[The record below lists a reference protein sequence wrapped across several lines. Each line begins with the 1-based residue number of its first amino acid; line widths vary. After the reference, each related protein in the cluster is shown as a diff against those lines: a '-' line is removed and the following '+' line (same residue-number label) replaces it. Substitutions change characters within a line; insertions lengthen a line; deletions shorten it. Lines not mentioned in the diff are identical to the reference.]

1 MKKSVQV
8 INKHTGGGGNAVYA
22 FGLIG
27 ALVYFIQQA
36 NSLTE
41 GVIGILKAIVWPAFV
56 AFNLLEFFKI

>member
-8 INKHTGGGGNAVYA
+8 INKHSGGGGNAVYF

-36 NSLTE
+36 TSFSE
-41 GVIGILKAIVWPAFV
+41 GIIGVLKAIVWPAFV